1 MNFLIN
7 LKKQKYFFQS
17 YNTNCRKFM
26 EKIQKKISKLTE
38 KLHKKPAHKK
48 NHGSWSF
55 LFVAIQEG
63 KRHK

>member
-26 EKIQKKISKLTE
+26 EKISKFTE